1 MDYLKS
7 LDFSFM
13 NVLDVILVAIL
24 LYYVYQL
31 LKGTVAIN
39 IFLGIA
45 ILYLIWRL
53 TEYLNMRL
61 LYTIFGGFMKVGIIA
76 LIVVFQPEIRKFL
89 LMVGSTNI
97 KQRRKNFLSRLKIFK
112 NESTSIT
119 NVEAVVKA
127 CTKMGSTK
135 TGALIVFE
143 RHNNIDYLVTIG
155 DEVELKVSEVI
166 LESIFFK
173 NSPLHDGAIIITN
186 NVIRGTRVILPVNME
201 KTIPNHFGLRHR
213 AAIGITEKTDAL
225 ALVVS
230 EETGQ
235 LSFIKNGDFCD
246 YTDTADLIQKIR
258 NYLEK

>member
-143 RHNNIDYLVTIG
+143 IHNNIDYLVTIG

-166 LESIFFK
+166 L
-173 NSPLHDGAIIITN
+173 
-186 NVIRGTRVILPVNME
+186 
-201 KTIPNHFGLRHR
+201 
-213 AAIGITEKTDAL
+213 
-225 ALVVS
+225 
-230 EETGQ
+230 
-235 LSFIKNGDFCD
+235 
-246 YTDTADLIQKIR
+246 
-258 NYLEK
+258 